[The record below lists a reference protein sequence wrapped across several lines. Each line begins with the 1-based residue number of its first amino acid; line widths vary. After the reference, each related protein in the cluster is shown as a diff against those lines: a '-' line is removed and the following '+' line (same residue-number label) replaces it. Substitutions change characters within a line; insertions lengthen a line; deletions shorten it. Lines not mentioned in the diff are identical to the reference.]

1 MEGAYGI
8 IKVEGFV
15 TSVLKQ
21 PVPIE
26 NSVDLLIL
34 ITRGSPAM
42 NNIFTD
48 RSRLNYHLNDI
59 QRESYK
65 APLHMAMKKTA
76 NCGTQNKRK
85 NIKKEIHITIHYEI
99 VSNAIL
105 ICFVS

>member
-48 RSRLNYHLNDI
+48 RSRVSPDRDRIDYLFRGL
-59 QRESYK
+59 ES
-65 APLHMAMKKTA
+65 
-76 NCGTQNKRK
+76 
-85 NIKKEIHITIHYEI
+85 
-99 VSNAIL
+99 
-105 ICFVS
+105 